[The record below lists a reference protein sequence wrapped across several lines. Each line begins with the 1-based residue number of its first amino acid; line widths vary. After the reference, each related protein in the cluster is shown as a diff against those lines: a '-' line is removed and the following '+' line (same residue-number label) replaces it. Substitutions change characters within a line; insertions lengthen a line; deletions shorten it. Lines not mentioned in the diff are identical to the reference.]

1 MTPLTVQ
8 MSLIDELK
16 DMFKGYEY
24 KNAKGDMVP
33 LNVYMQDTPIQNIL
47 LQRSITKNIT
57 DIWTKKKV
65 KSRCLI

>member
-24 KNAKGDMVP
+24 KNAKI
-33 LNVYMQDTPIQNIL
+33 LTPDLAQ
-47 LQRSITKNIT
+47 
-57 DIWTKKKV
+57 
-65 KSRCLI
+65 CLRR

>member
-33 LNVYMQDTPIQNIL
+33 LNVYMQDTPMQ
-47 LQRSITKNIT
+47 
-57 DIWTKKKV
+57 
-65 KSRCLI
+65 

>member
-33 LNVYMQDTPIQNIL
+33 LNVYMQDTPMQKYTPPEEYNEEYNGYG
-47 LQRSITKNIT
+47 RRRK
-57 DIWTKKKV
+57 
-65 KSRCLI
+65 

>member
-24 KNAKGDMVP
+24 KNAKGDIA
-33 LNVYMQDTPIQNIL
+33 PISLYHHLMI
-47 LQRSITKNIT
+47 
-57 DIWTKKKV
+57 
-65 KSRCLI
+65 